1 MRMQASMISLSQM
14 PRSILAI
21 NELKK
26 NKLPYIS
33 CFTDP
38 TAGGITAS
46 FAMLGDI
53 HFAEPGCLIAFAG
66 KRVIKATV
74 KEELSA
80 DFQTSEFCEK
90 HGFIDKIVHR
100 KDLRKDIG
108 NILSILLKRK
118 SEVTSESLNE
128 TSENIEPFTKAAS

>member
-1 MRMQASMISLSQM
+1 MFESPIALANMTRTT
-14 PRSILAI
+14 LAI

-26 NKLPYIS
+26 NNLPYLV

-66 KRVIKATV
+66 KRVIQATV
-74 KEELSA
+74 KEELSS
-80 DFQTSEFCEK
+80 DFQTSEFVEK
-90 HGFIDKIVHR
+90 HGFVDRIVER
-100 KDLRKDIG
+100 KDLKTEIS
-108 NILSILLKRK
+108 LSLIH
-118 SEVTSESLNE
+118 
-128 TSENIEPFTKAAS
+128 I